1 MPASAISRCSRVAGC
16 PSGRCQ
22 ACCQGEDMWAAIPV
36 ILTLWSRGPAC
47 LPPEVSQDSVA
58 HLPEGHGEGAGL
70 AGARLLGGVM
80 L

>member
-1 MPASAISRCSRVAGC
+1 
-16 PSGRCQ
+16 
-22 ACCQGEDMWAAIPV
+22 MWAAIPV